1 MTELADALNKV
12 SFPTL
17 SAVSSVTYRLKYGL
31 PRAGKWFLTL
41 LSSPTEFLWQGIIVN
56 RINIGL
62 EINRLWNQ
70 RGPAFFLDVQ
80 YSKADTE
87 LEKLQAMMKTKRI
100 SERAIEDFLFLGGLK
115 SDTARK
121 DLLAGYQKS
130 KVLYGYLLHVPSR

>member
-1 MTELADALNKV
+1 MVPDTL
-12 SFPTL
+12 FPH
-17 SAVSSVTYRLKYGL
+17 
-31 PRAGKWFLTL
+31 
-41 LSSPTEFLWQGIIVN
+41 

-100 SERAIEDFLFLGGLK
+100 SERAIEDFRFLGGLK

-121 DLLAGYQKS
+121 DLLAGYRKS
-130 KVLYGYLLHVPSR
+130 NVVYGYLLHNRSV